1 MSKTPWPLLIE
12 LNSDEVMQMTGRNA
26 KRVMTRNLLLAFIL
40 IAAAVAFPFAYGR
53 GYGSAFLPY
62 VLLCLVAAVTLM
74 SLFFTFAS
82 LQVARML
89 LLVFF
94 LGGMA
99 LLLRAPGYWPAATAT
114 WMLAVLAGA
123 FLGGYIREKRKER
136 SNSER
141 QATR

>member
-1 MSKTPWPLLIE
+1 MG
-12 LNSDEVMQMTGRNA
+12 GRNA
-26 KRVMTRNLLLAFIL
+26 KRVWTRNLILAFIF
-40 IAAAVAFPFAYGR
+40 IVAAVAFPFAYGR
-53 GYGSAFLPY
+53 GYGFTFLPY

-74 SLFFTFAS
+74 SLLSTFAN
-82 LQVARML
+82 LQIARIL

-123 FLGGYIREKRKER
+123 FLGGYIREMRNGR
-136 SNSER
+136 SKLER
-141 QATR
+141 Q